1 MSNFASGKKS
11 KAISD
16 RSGMAFPYIEMFKEW
31 NGSFVHKSEFESK
44 HPQLEP
50 KAHKADA
57 QALRNSRPARTES
70 AVLILLQPDPFET
83 VAASASYINVY
94 EKGHGRSTSDTVRFR
109 GPYKTGSFQTP
120 ATFDGITGSN
130 LTKSAGYSITVGK
143 RSSSGSVSETADY
156 YYFSVDTDT
165 ATAGGIKGGGE
176 NCSSGP
182 VTLVK

>member
-1 MSNFASGKKS
+1 MSSFASGKKS
-11 KAISD
+11 QAISD
-16 RSGMAFPYIEMFKEW
+16 RSGMAFPYSEMVKEW
-31 NGSFVHKSEFESK
+31 NGMLVHRSEFESK
-44 HPQLEP
+44 HPQLQP
-50 KAHKADA
+50 RAHSADA
-57 QALRNSRPARTES
+57 QALRDARTDRTET

-156 YYFSVDTDT
+156 YYFTVDTDT
-165 ATAGGIKGGGE
+165 ATAGAKKGGGV

-182 VTLVK
+182 VTRSN